1 MSKAF
6 RLKPWRPNETL
17 IVSAIMQALYYEQA
31 QGRVCWANR
40 MNSGA
45 TKYLD
50 KKTGKERFVQFG
62 FPGCPDIHGMM
73 SDGRALYFEV
83 KTETGVISEHQ
94 QVFMDKVLAAGA
106 VGGIVRSADEAVEI
120 VRGAFA

>member
-1 MSKAF
+1 MGKAF
-6 RLKPWRPNETL
+6 KLKPWRPTETL

-45 TKYLD
+45 TKYMD
-50 KKTGKERFVQFG
+50 EKGKERWVRFG
-62 FPGCPDIHGMM
+62 FPGCPDIHGML

-83 KTETGVISEHQ
+83 KTETGVISDHQ

-106 VGGIVRSADEAVEI
+106 VGGIVRSADEAVDI